1 MNTSSNKARL
11 PRNVSLDNGHTAEYR
26 VNIHGVKD
34 NQPKNTLQE
43 ITDMLLE
50 TDLMIDNTTSEPRD
64 ILMTERTALSWV
76 KFSIT
81 LATIAITIVTNFRLD
96 TSGNNSGGG
105 NDENSPPWLPKFSY
119 GTAILFVLLKIL
131 EQYQLMATTLNDLK
145 AKLEEINSQMAI
157 ADPENIP
164 TLIQKAKE
172 LQGSMDSLGLVFK
185 STVHNLLLQV
195 NSNQLVNAPT
205 ASVPTKASTTTIIES
220 SKQDPTKYLDEFSN
234 SVGSN
239 GEQQIVTS
247 EKETERKPGS
257 DSNIEERTNNI
268 DNAATTDNVGDD
280 DVDEDVDLDSGIDE
294 ETMDAVD
301 RIQHELAM
309 SVDIHRQIADQLE
322 INNPDDY

>member
-1 MNTSSNKARL
+1 
-11 PRNVSLDNGHTAEYR
+11 
-26 VNIHGVKD
+26 
-34 NQPKNTLQE
+34 E
-43 ITDMLLE
+43 IE
-50 TDLMIDNTTSEPRD
+50 
-64 ILMTERTALSWV
+64 
-76 KFSIT
+76 
-81 LATIAITIVTNFRLD
+81 
-96 TSGNNSGGG
+96 
-105 NDENSPPWLPKFSY
+105 
-119 GTAILFVLLKIL
+119 IL